1 MSTINEYY
9 PVAGCA
15 SLNDVDAAPYHLRWA
30 IIDDSGQILQ
40 ADQCKM
46 LTEISVT
53 LSFGYLVMRAP
64 GMLRMDIPLDVI
76 EDDESVVRQAHLG
89 QQPVRVVDE
98 GDLAA
103 AWVSNFLG
111 QKSRLVKIHPDSPA
125 LRWPE

>member
-15 SLNDVDAAPYHLRWA
+15 PLNDVDAAPYHLRWA
-30 IIDDSGQILQ
+30 VTDDAGQILL
-40 ADQCKM
+40 ADHCKL
-46 LTEISVT
+46 LTDISVT

-76 EDDESVVRQAHLG
+76 EDDDSVVRQAHLG
-89 QQPVRVVDE
+89 QQPIKVVDE

-111 QKSRLVKIHPDSPA
+111 QKSRLVKIHPDAPA